1 MDKDVATP
9 RIGVVIVMYRS
20 GDLAA
25 RTLASL
31 ERAGATLGR
40 ESSLRAVLV
49 DNASGDGSAQ
59 LIAERAPWAE
69 LIESPRN
76 LGFAAAC
83 NLGIGRLRESDL
95 ILLLNPDVELAGDFL
110 VRLAAMDWPPN
121 LAARGPAICDVH
133 GNLEQSARGFP
144 TARTAFFGRSS
155 VVARVLPTS
164 RLLRKDLLATT
175 DRAPRL
181 VDWVAGSCLIVP
193 ADRFQAIGF
202 LDPEYFMY
210 WEDADWCRRA
220 HERGY
225 VVAYE
230 PSLAATHRQGSSSR
244 YRPFATA
251 VWFHRSAFRYWCN
264 HVATTRCEVL
274 AGAVGLTARC
284 AVTLLFRAVRRPIA
298 IVSAMNRRSR

>member
-1 MDKDVATP
+1 MAKDVATL

-20 GDLAA
+20 GDVAA
-25 RTLASL
+25 RTLAL
-31 ERAGATLGR
+31 LQHAGVALGR
-40 ESSLRAVLV
+40 ESSLRAVVV
-49 DNASGDGSAQ
+49 DNASGDRSAE
-59 LIAERAPWAE
+59 LVAERAPWAD
-69 LIESPRN
+69 LIETPRN
-76 LGFAAAC
+76 VGFAAAC
-83 NLGIGRLRESDL
+83 NLGIRRLGESDL
-95 ILLLNPDVELAGDFL
+95 IMLLNPDVELASDFL

-121 LAARGPAICDVH
+121 LAARGPAISDIR

-155 VVARVLPTS
+155 VLARVFPTS
-164 RLLRKDLLATT
+164 PLLRKDLLATT

-193 ADRFQAIGF
+193 ADRFRAIGL
-202 LDPEYFMY
+202 LDAEYFMY

-230 PSLAATHRQGSSSR
+230 PSLRATHRQGSSSR

-251 VWFHRSAFRYWCN
+251 VWFHRSAFRYWRN
-264 HVATTRCEVL
+264 YVATTRSEVL

-284 AVTLLFRAVRRPIA
+284 GFTLLFRAVRRPSTM
-298 IVSAMNRRSR
+298 VPGRNRRSR